1 MRKMMIQQKFKMSPN
16 DSVPAIGQDTDRNIV
31 QLPDDKNNFLGIP
44 MYGRDCKGN
53 EELGAKWPS
62 TIIKLTYT

>member
-1 MRKMMIQQKFKMSPN
+1 MSPN

-31 QLPDDKNNFLGIP
+31 CAVIKARQLPDEKNNFLGIP